1 MRVDYKKVD
10 SSSNVKISNKVRQG
24 QIVRED
30 STRNTTATSKWRVN
44 ILQCVC
50 QAFLLKPICLCSS
63 TCQQK
68 HIHCAVKSSLKSSSH
83 SSFKC
88 LSMCA
93 VYACV
98 KLEAILIGQD
108 RTVHALLRAQCTDFN
123 YKFVTLTDG
132 RFRLEQVSMMHQ
144 STEPMMA

>member
-1 MRVDYKKVD
+1 MNILDYKKVD

-30 STRNTTATSKWRVN
+30 STRNTTAT
-44 ILQCVC
+44 
-50 QAFLLKPICLCSS
+50 LKPICLCSS

-93 VYACV
+93 VYAFV

-144 STEPMMA
+144 STEPMLA